1 MRPLHIESRVT
12 SERDPAD
19 ASGRVLG
26 RHTSS
31 RVVREPGRWPRLAAI
46 VAALGLVAGGA
57 ALVVVGTGEPPRSQ
71 DERNDP
77 DVAYLEAI
85 LRLGHAGSFMYRGTV
100 HAAGA
105 SAMRPGLPGARHVT
119 VDGAVRLPQSITRE
133 VAVDDRGGA
142 VETVTSGATVWSRA
156 APSVDGLAAA
166 AWEVVAPKHSL
177 DVGSPDRLGAALL
190 ADVLRAAGDRQRD
203 GTDAAGRRVL
213 RATVPPDDRDERYG
227 DALDGADV
235 RITLDEAGEIARI
248 VLSSAEGQPRLV
260 LRLDIV
266 RLGDPGVISPDD
278 VGTPAR
284 STVVT
289 EALVDAGIE
298 PMELGQL
305 PPGWALIDARVSTAL
320 PAGGPMP
327 AVSVGCTGLTLD
339 YRDLRAVSA
348 GSLHVAA
355 MSEAC
360 VAAAGRV
367 GTGTGGRPLRLGPF
381 AGTVDEQWGR
391 SFGDLSDGT
400 TRVAFSSDLP
410 AGELATL
417 LASLRPFDPA
427 GGPAAA

>member
-12 SERDPAD
+12 SEPDLAD
-19 ASGRVLG
+19 ASGGAG

-31 RVVREPGRWPRLAAI
+31 RLVREPGRGARLAAI

-71 DERNDP
+71 DERDDP
-77 DVAYLEAI
+77 SIAYLEAI
-85 LRLGHAGSFMYRGTV
+85 QRLGHAGSFAYRGSV
-100 HAAGA
+100 QGAGP
-105 SAMRPGLPGARHVT
+105 SAMRPARPGASVVT
-119 VDGAVRLPQSITRE
+119 VEGAVRLPQSTTRE

-142 VETVTSGATVWSRA
+142 VETVTSGSTVWSRA

-166 AWEVVAPKHSL
+166 AWEVVAPARSL

-190 ADVLRAAGDRQRD
+190 ADVLRAAGDRQSD

-235 RITLDEAGEIARI
+235 RVTLDEAGEIARI
-248 VLSSAEGQPRLV
+248 VLTSAEGHPRLV

-278 VGTPAR
+278 VGAPAR

-289 EALVDAGIE
+289 DGLIAAGIE
-298 PMELGQL
+298 PWELGEL
-305 PPGWALIDARVSTAL
+305 PPGWALTHARVSTGL
-320 PAGGPMP
+320 PAGRPMP
-327 AVSVGCTGLTLD
+327 AVPVGCAGLNLD

-348 GSLHVAA
+348 GSLHVAT

-367 GTGTGGRPLRLGPF
+367 GTGAGGRPLRIGPF

-410 AGELATL
+410 ADELATL